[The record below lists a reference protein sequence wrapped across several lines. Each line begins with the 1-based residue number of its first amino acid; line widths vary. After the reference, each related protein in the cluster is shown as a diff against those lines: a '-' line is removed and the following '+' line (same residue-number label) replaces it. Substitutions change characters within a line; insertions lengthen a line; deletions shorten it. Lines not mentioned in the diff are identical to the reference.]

1 MSLFPFLDQEEINDD
16 VIEKKKIPVEYEI
29 NFETGKLTGRTVT
42 GKDAIKVW
50 IYKTLMTERYKHIIY
65 TWDYGIELKDLINKS
80 FDRDFIE
87 SEVQRYIKE
96 ALLINDYIIE
106 VNNFSM
112 SFEDTLLT
120 CNFTVITD
128 FGEVN
133 ISDKYSNL

>member
-1 MSLFPFLDQEEINDD
+1 MSLFPFLDREENDNE
-16 VIEKKKIPVEYEI
+16 VISKKKIPVEYEI
-29 NFETGKLTGRTVT
+29 NFETGKLTGKTVT
-42 GKDAIKVW
+42 GKEAIKVW
-50 IYKTLMTERYKHIIY
+50 IYKALMTERYKHIIY

-112 SFEDTLLT
+112 SFEGTLLT
-120 CNFTVITD
+120 CNFTVVTD